1 MTALLG
7 ALQLTTWQ
15 LAVAMFVVFCAA
27 VVRGYTGFGFSMVA
41 VTGLSL
47 LQTPAEVVPMVL
59 TLEIAASAHL
69 LPAVWSD
76 VEWRSLRWLLAGML
90 VSTPLGVWVLASAPA
105 TATRMLVS
113 VLVLIAS
120 LALWQGFTLRRVPGP
135 AATFATG
142 AVSGLLN
149 GTAAIAGPPAI
160 LFYFSSPAAAAVS
173 RASLIT
179 YFLGTD
185 VVAASVSAAYGLL
198 TPAAL
203 LRALVLL
210 IPLGC
215 GITIGNRRFIRS
227 DPGVFRRVVLVLLML
242 LAVSGLLRAALG

>member
-1 MTALLG
+1 MTALL
-7 ALQLTTWQ
+7 AVLQLTVLQ
-15 LAVAMFVVFCAA
+15 LAVAIFVVFCAA
-27 VVRGYTGFGFSMVA
+27 IVRGYSGFGFSMFA

-47 LQTPAEVVPMVL
+47 LRPPAEVVPMVL

-76 VEWRSLRWLLAGML
+76 VDWRSLRWLLAGML
-90 VSTPLGVWVLASAPA
+90 VSTPLGVWVLASTPA
-105 TATRMLVS
+105 SSTRVLVS

-120 LALWQGFTLRRVPGP
+120 AGLWRGFALRRVPGP
-135 AATFATG
+135 GATFATG

-185 VVAASVSAAYGLL
+185 VVAASFSAAYGLL

-210 IPLGC
+210 VPLGC
-215 GITIGNRRFIRS
+215 GVAIGNRRFIAS
-227 DPGVFRRVVLVLLML
+227 DPGVFRRVVLALLMV
-242 LAVSGLLRAALG
+242 LAITGLVCAAVG

>member
-1 MTALLG
+1 MNALLA
-7 ALQLTTWQ
+7 ALQLTGFQ
-15 LAVAMFVVFCAA
+15 FAVATGVVFCAA
-27 VVRGYTGFGFSMVA
+27 IVRGYSGFGFSMIA

-47 LQTPAEVVPMVL
+47 LQPPAEVVPMVL
-59 TLEIAASAHL
+59 ALEIAASVHL
-69 LPAVWSD
+69 LPQVWSD
-76 VEWRSLRWLLAGML
+76 VEWHSLRWLLAGML
-90 VSTPLGVWVLASAPA
+90 ISTPFGVWVLASAPPA
-105 TATRMLVS
+105 ATRLWVS

-120 LALWQGFTLRRVPGP
+120 VGLWHGFTLRQVPGP
-135 AATFATG
+135 GATFATG

-160 LFYFSSPAAAAVS
+160 LFYFSSPAAATVS

-185 VVAASVSAAYGLL
+185 LVAASVAAAYGLL

-210 IPLGC
+210 APLAC
-215 GITIGNRRFIRS
+215 GVAIGNRGFIVS
-227 DPGVFRRVVLVLLML
+227 DPGVFRRVVLALLML
-242 LAVSGLLRAALG
+242 LAVTGLFRAAFD

>member
-1 MTALLG
+1 MTALL
-7 ALQLTTWQ
+7 AVLQLTVLQ
-15 LAVAMFVVFCAA
+15 LAVAIFVVFCAA
-27 VVRGYTGFGFSMVA
+27 IVRGYSGFGFSMFA

-47 LQTPAEVVPMVL
+47 LRPPAEVVPMVL

-76 VEWRSLRWLLAGML
+76 VDWRSLRWLLAGML
-90 VSTPLGVWVLASAPA
+90 VSTPLGVWVLASTPA
-105 TATRMLVS
+105 SSTRVLVS

-120 LALWQGFTLRRVPGP
+120 AGLWRGFALRRVPGP
-135 AATFATG
+135 GATFATG

-185 VVAASVSAAYGLL
+185 VVAASFSAAYGLL

-210 IPLGC
+210 VPLGC
-215 GITIGNRRFIRS
+215 GVAIGNRRFIAS
-227 DPGVFRRVVLVLLML
+227 DPGVFRRVVLALLMV
-242 LAVSGLLRAALG
+242 LAITGLVRAAFG

>member
-1 MTALLG
+1 MTALL
-7 ALQLTTWQ
+7 AVLQLTVLQ
-15 LAVAMFVVFCAA
+15 LAVAIFVVFCAA
-27 VVRGYTGFGFSMVA
+27 IVRGYSGFGFSMFA

-47 LQTPAEVVPMVL
+47 LRPPAEVVPMVL

-76 VEWRSLRWLLAGML
+76 VDWRSLRWLLAGML
-90 VSTPLGVWVLASAPA
+90 VSTPLGVWVLASTPA
-105 TATRMLVS
+105 SSTRVLVS

-120 LALWQGFTLRRVPGP
+120 AGLWRGFALRRVPGP
-135 AATFATG
+135 GATFATG

-185 VVAASVSAAYGLL
+185 VVAASFSAAYGLL

-203 LRALVLL
+203 SRALVLL
-210 IPLGC
+210 VPLGC
-215 GITIGNRRFIRS
+215 GVAIGNRRFIAS
-227 DPGVFRRVVLVLLML
+227 DPGVFRRVVLALLMV
-242 LAVSGLLRAALG
+242 LAITGLVRAAFG